1 MIMAEYGSQRS
12 DQPENV
18 NFEPIIRG
26 LTITNFHNF
35 WEPIPNAIV
44 IYELIYAIMLISR
57 SSKSNL
63 SSCRV
68 YNPGC
73 PPLSELGRWT
83 LTRFYFLLRPF
94 PTYTCFFTASP
105 CRFLNFEHFL
115 TSFFATP
122 DSLFPT
128 NMVLHSIMHISY
140 SDYLSFLLT

>member
-1 MIMAEYGSQRS
+1 MLGFLPGSF
-12 DQPENV
+12 PYK
-18 NFEPIIRG
+18 
-26 LTITNFHNF
+26 
-35 WEPIPNAIV
+35 IV

-105 CRFLNFEHFL
+105 CRFLYFEHFL
-115 TSFFATP
+115 TSFYATP
-122 DSLFPT
+122 THNFLIVSFQLTWFFTASCTFLFL
-128 NMVLHSIMHISY
+128 VIFLFFEHGY
-140 SDYLSFLLT
+140 S